1 MITPYDASRV
11 AHAMATIATSLL
23 GAAYHDEFKAKN
35 AYVTAKAGKGKS
47 TYHRAQSGNHK
58 LTFGPGMVGEKANGK
73 GAAWLSAREIKR
85 YRFYNGDQSVS
96 SLLAHT
102 ILHEFAHAIQTL
114 RGERLRGSVH
124 NPAFYR
130 ILTDLHAKHGEDVRT
145 SLRGTLERLGIDV
158 DTVRTQKTTAP
169 SPATLQHQPNF
180 GAIQVGLPVRIEHK
194 GRLIH
199 GRVVRVNQKSVS
211 VDGTENGYP
220 VSCRVPPIMIKPLTE
235 QEYEQ
240 AVQAHAD
247 ERKKAGITTLIETP
261 PPKGPG
267 FAVGDKVKF
276 PFKGQQVVGRVV
288 RINRKSISVDSDNG
302 GGYRV
307 PPRLLRVA

>member
-23 GAAYHDEFKAKN
+23 GAAYRDEFKAKN
-35 AYVTAKAGKGKS
+35 AYVTAKAGKGNS
-47 TYHRAQSGNHK
+47 TYHRAQNGNHK
-58 LTFGPGMVGEKANGK
+58 LTFGPGMVAEKANGN

-158 DTVRTQKTTAP
+158 DSVRTQKPTTQAAVK
-169 SPATLQHQPNF
+169 PASHGRDFQIGNAVRFEISGTIAL
-180 GAIQVGLPVRIEHK
+180 GRIVRI
-194 GRLIH
+194 
-199 GRVVRVNQKSVS
+199 NPKSLTVH
-211 VDGTENGYP
+211 GTENGIPMKYR
-220 VSCRVPPIMIKPLTE
+220 VSSSLVTKLNE
-235 QEYEQ
+235 GEYL
-240 AVQAHAD
+240 
-247 ERKKAGITTLIETP
+247 KALQDRAIARDRAPTPTLIETP
-261 PPKGPG
+261 PPKGAG

-276 PFKGQQVVGRVV
+276 PFKGQQVEGRVV

-302 GGYRV
+302 RGYRV